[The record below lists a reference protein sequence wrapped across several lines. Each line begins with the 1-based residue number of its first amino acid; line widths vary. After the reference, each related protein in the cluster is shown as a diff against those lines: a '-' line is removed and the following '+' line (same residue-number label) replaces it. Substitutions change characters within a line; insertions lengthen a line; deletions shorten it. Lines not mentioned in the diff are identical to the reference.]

1 MAERDANGRFVKGH
15 KGFKK
20 AGRPPRCSEERFLTA
35 ILRAIPEDGWEKAT
49 KAVLARAKKG
59 DVVAWKAL
67 AAYLVGTPV
76 QRIETE
82 VVDTVELAREFEDAL
97 ERGYGGDR

>member
-35 ILRAIPEDGWEKAT
+35 ILRAVPEEEWEKAT

-67 AAYLVGTPV
+67 AAYLVGIPI
-76 QRIETE
+76 QRIEAQ
-82 VVDTVELAREFEDAL
+82 VDTGIETSEEFEDAL
-97 ERGYGGDR
+97 ERSYGSN